1 MKVDETESSQKIP
14 SRVPSTRFESPASS
28 KFKLSGVGRTRKI
41 AGKALTSILLQQRQT
56 FHMMDNDVDVT
67 PKLLTH
73 PTFSS
78 IDERQMTAFEAIGLS
93 QASVSGSQLLPS
105 PSGLSAM
112 KTSSFSV
119 VRTSSVPFSSILEDD
134 VHFESLLSTQTVDSS
149 AQDEDKAPSQFYL
162 PR

>member
-1 MKVDETESSQKIP
+1 MKVEETDSSQKIL
-14 SRVPSTRFESPASS
+14 SRVPSTKFESPVSS

-41 AGKALTSILLQQRQT
+41 AGKNLTSILLRQRQT
-56 FHMMDNDVDVT
+56 FHVIDNDIDVT

-73 PTFSS
+73 PTLSS
-78 IDERQMTAFEAIGLS
+78 IDERQMTAFETIGLS
-93 QASVSGSQLLPS
+93 QGSVSGSQLLPS

-119 VRTSSVPFSSILEDD
+119 VRTSSAPLGSILEDD

-149 AQDEDKAPSQFYL
+149 VRDEDKAPSQFYL
-162 PR
+162 SR